1 MKRAFIKM
9 KKVFQIINKTKV
21 KLMIIL
27 KMIILF
33 WLEDAIRIKKTETMI
48 NDSVSMLF
56 AIIINKKMNYSY
68 KIKFLITIWMTE
80 FLLLIKM
87 IIIKMI
93 LLKMEQI
100 CNLTRLMNLKLLYS
114 RFITTS
120 NCKMISITMMKNI
133 ILFRQMTLHL

>member
-68 KIKFLITIWMTE
+68 KIKFLITLWMTE